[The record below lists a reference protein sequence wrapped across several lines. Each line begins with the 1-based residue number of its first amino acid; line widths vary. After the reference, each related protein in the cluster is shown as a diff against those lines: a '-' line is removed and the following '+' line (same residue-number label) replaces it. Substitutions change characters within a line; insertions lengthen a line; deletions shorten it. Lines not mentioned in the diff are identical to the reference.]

1 MAEVAADVS
10 LYDDGKLIYVG
21 LYCREPVAMS
31 EGLQAV
37 ARAADGKQ
45 RDVLRTSDMH
55 ARITFEGDHD
65 EALSI
70 ARRAVATACATMTA
84 LGYKPGVRHGQGG

>member
-1 MAEVAADVS
+1 MAQVIADVS
-10 LYDDGKLIYVG
+10 LYDDGKLVYVG

-37 ARAADGKQ
+37 ARAANRKEKG
-45 RDVLRTSDMH
+45 VLRTSDMH

-70 ARRAVATACATMTA
+70 ARRAVATACASMTA
-84 LGYKPGVRHGQGG
+84 LGYKSGVRRGADK